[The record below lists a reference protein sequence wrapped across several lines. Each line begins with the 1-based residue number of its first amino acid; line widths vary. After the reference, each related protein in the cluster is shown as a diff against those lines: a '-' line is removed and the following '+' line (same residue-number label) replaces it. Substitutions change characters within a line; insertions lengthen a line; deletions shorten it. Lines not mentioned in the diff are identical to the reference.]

1 MRTRL
6 FTAAMTLALAVPAFA
21 QTPVNLGVPVQPG
34 LDAFGNA
41 VTCYGS
47 PTCSIPTNRSVL
59 GGVGGASMALS
70 ATQRFS
76 DPALGDNGAGTFY
89 ATSGLSATQ
98 GGLCYL
104 NSCGHWQFDYS
115 VTNPGSSF
123 FYLLIDPNPAA
134 ASTFFVGFG
143 VGTQTYWQDSQNL
156 AFGNPAAGYNAFA
169 PGEYSFA
176 LAQCSTLNCSVD
188 GQFNMGTV
196 QDFISMNVEVDAA
209 PEPASLVLVATGL
222 LGVAA
227 AARRRRQS

>member
-47 PTCSIPTNRSVL
+47 ITCSIPTNRSVL
-59 GGVGGASMALS
+59 GGVGGASMSLS
-70 ATQRFS
+70 ATQRFGA
-76 DPALGDNGAGTFY
+76 PALGDNGAGTFY
-89 ATSGLSATQ
+89 ATSGLAATQ
-98 GGLCYL
+98 GPGCNNLCG
-104 NSCGHWQFDYS
+104 NWQFDWS
-115 VTNPGSSF
+115 VSNPGASF
-123 FYLLIDPNPAA
+123 FYLLVDANPAA
-134 ASTFFVGFG
+134 ASTLFGGAG
-143 VGTQTYWQDSQNL
+143 VGVALPPQDSWNM
-156 AFGNPAAGYNAFA
+156 AFLNPTAAYNAFA

-209 PEPASLVLVATGL
+209 PEPASMILVATGL

-227 AARRRRQS
+227 AARRRRKS